1 MGRKTKI
8 FSRFALVALCAG
20 LLIAVLIGASA
31 APAAPPPPP
40 PGGCIPNSDTGISC
54 PTAPT
59 PPPPGGTTPTTTT
72 TTTTSTGTTTTT
84 TSTTPGTPVTTP
96 VTGTVQ
102 GTTPG
107 TGPGT
112 NGHGATT
119 PVNVIAPTAT
129 TPTPTPA
136 PITPA
141 VITPPVTT
149 PPVVTA
155 SVVGVA
161 GTAHHARIRHIR
173 HRHRTRHVKH
183 HKAVVPPPPPTPKAA
198 RPHPQVHLPAAVQ
211 VTSSVPTPGQVRF
224 KATSALL
231 AAALA
236 GFLVLLLAFPA
247 EVFNKTYDE
256 NEEEIHLVFTRMGL
270 RRHHLSRFW
279 GYLVYVLV
287 GVGLTVWLALG
298 EESDGNPVAVA
309 IGLLV
314 ALPVVTFAFEFSA
327 ELYLRTRSRIPGSL
341 HVLPTALFVAA
352 LCAVISRL
360 IHLEPAYLYGVFAG
374 YTAMRAGSLAEE
386 EEGKS
391 VLVGVAVLAVIAG
404 ISWFAW
410 GALDGQAHGDHRD
423 WFVILVSTAFF
434 WIFVLAAESL
444 VFGLIP
450 LKYLDGSL
458 VRRWRTSAWLIPQLL
473 AAAFFVY
480 VMMLHGTTKKVTTLS
495 ELVRPFAFFAG
506 VGLLSFAFWGYFQ
519 WNGRPSAE
527 HGEGGEGGE
536 DEKTPAPAPTP
547 AAAPVVAQPALLT
560 AADILPRSA
569 LPSSSTLPSTSTL
582 PPPGADAP
590 PPA

>member
-1 MGRKTKI
+1 MGRKMK
-8 FSRFALVALCAG
+8 RFYSVALVALCAG
-20 LLIAVLIGASA
+20 VLIAVLVGASP
-31 APAAPPPPP
+31 APGAPPP
-40 PGGCIPNSDTGISC
+40 PGGCGGGNSGGVVTGGGVVIGGVVSGRALPRATC
-54 PTAPT
+54 PPAPT
-59 PPPPGGTTPTTTT
+59 PPAGVTVTTTT
-72 TTTTSTGTTTTT
+72 TTGTNGVITVTTTTT
-84 TSTTPGTPVTTP
+84 PVSTVTSPQTGTVQSTTPGRNPK
-96 VTGTVQ
+96 TGKLPT
-102 GTTPG
+102 
-107 TGPGT
+107 
-112 NGHGATT
+112 A
-119 PVNVIAPTAT
+119 PVNVIAPAQT
-129 TPTPTPA
+129 TSTPGSP

-141 VITPPVTT
+141 VITPAVTI
-149 PPVVTA
+149 PSASVVTA
-155 SVVGVA
+155 RVR
-161 GTAHHARIRHIR
+161 ARIRHQHH
-173 HRHRTRHVKH
+173 HRQGKHRTQRAKH
-183 HKAVVPPPPPTPKAA
+183 HKAIVVPPPPPKTVPPTSPPK
-198 RPHPQVHLPAAVQ
+198 LPAAVQ

-224 KATSALL
+224 KATSAVL

-256 NEEEIHLVFTRMGL
+256 NEEEIHGVLLGMGL

-279 GYLVYVLV
+279 GYLIYVLV

-298 EESDGNPVAVA
+298 EGSDGNPVAVA

-327 ELYLRTRSRIPGSL
+327 ELYLRTRSKIPGSL

-352 LCAVISRL
+352 LCALISRAINL
-360 IHLEPAYLYGVFAG
+360 QPAYLYGVFAG
-374 YTAMRAGSLAEE
+374 YTAMRAGALAEE

-391 VLVGVAVLAVIAG
+391 VLVGVAVLAVLAG

-410 GALDGQAHGDHRD
+410 GALDGQAHGAHRD

-473 AAAFFVY
+473 ACAFFVY

-495 ELVRPFAFFAG
+495 ELVRPFAFFVG

-519 WNGRPSAE
+519 WKGRPSAGR
-527 HGEGGEGGE
+527 GEEI
-536 DEKTPAPAPTP
+536 P
-547 AAAPVVAQPALLT
+547 AAAVEAAAPPQASEAPQPALLT
-560 AADILPRSA
+560 AANLPGGSV
-569 LPSSSTLPSTSTL
+569 LPSQA
-582 PPPGADAP
+582 ADAP
-590 PPA
+590 PPRYDG